1 MYNGYFYFFSS
12 DEELVPRKCFIM
24 VIYYKMPAK
33 FKKERE
39 ETEKS
44 LYFKDFYWYKKIA
57 RAIFHSILNFKEKDN

>member
-1 MYNGYFYFFSS
+1 
-12 DEELVPRKCFIM
+12 
-24 VIYYKMPAK
+24 MPAK

-57 RAIFHSILNFKEKDN
+57 RAIFHSILNFKEKDNESYDNIFLVFKN

>member
-1 MYNGYFYFFSS
+1 
-12 DEELVPRKCFIM
+12 M
-24 VIYYKMPAK
+24 VKSTDPK

-57 RAIFHSILNFKEKDN
+57 RAIFHSILNFEEKDNESYDNIFLVFKH